1 MLHPSES
8 PARQQ
13 QGLNLPEG
21 GREEG
26 RKTERGN
33 IWKWVS
39 LREMVFIFT
48 ACSVGAALFQ
58 ARDNVRYLGL
68 QMELRSLHFYAIL
81 FFPQI
86 CACVE

>member
-1 MLHPSES
+1 MLHPSDS
-8 PARQQ
+8 PAPPQ

-33 IWKWVS
+33 IWKWIS

-58 ARDNVRYLGL
+58 NKDNIRCLCL
-68 QMELRSLHFYAIL
+68 PLELPPSFIL
-81 FFPQI
+81 L
-86 CACVE
+86 CLSDLCMRGAGN